1 MARYSR
7 PVPLNFGNFF
17 YRFYHTDDEKSYFRG
32 DSLTIALPLVEQIF
46 LFHSDDIGISILLQ
60 QTVGCLC
67 KIRLMEEV
75 KEDNIDLFRF
85 KDGNNHR

>member
-7 PVPLNFGNFF
+7 PVPLNFGNF
-17 YRFYHTDDEKSYFRG
+17 FYHTDDEKSYFRG

-46 LFHSDDIGISILLQ
+46 LFHSDDIGIGILLQ